1 MITLRITVVGVVSW
15 LVASGEVLANIY
27 IFFNLQFERNLF
39 YGKVIFLFYQLLC
52 FSSSLFLDDKTSFV
66 MTKLLS

>member
-27 IFFNLQFERNLF
+27 IFLIISLNAICFM
-39 YGKVIFLFYQLLC
+39 GK
-52 FSSSLFLDDKTSFV
+52 
-66 MTKLLS
+66 